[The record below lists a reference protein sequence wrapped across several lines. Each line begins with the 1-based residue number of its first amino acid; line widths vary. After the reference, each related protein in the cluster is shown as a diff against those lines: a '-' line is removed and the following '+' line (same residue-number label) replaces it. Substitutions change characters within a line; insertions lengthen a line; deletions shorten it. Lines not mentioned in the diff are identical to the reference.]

1 MDSSTRRWYPA
12 SASVS
17 QYRDW
22 GDDDLI
28 VVYHK
33 SSGDTHLLE
42 PLAAVILEMVE
53 SAPCTSAMLATELDD
68 VFQDEDQKVALEV
81 IETTL
86 IQLRGVGLVYNT
98 PN

>member
-1 MDSSTRRWYPA
+1 MLSFNPVVPA
-12 SASVS
+12 SAHV
-17 QYRDW
+17 W

-53 SAPCTSAMLATELDD
+53 SAPCTSAES
-68 VFQDEDQKVALEV
+68 F
-81 IETTL
+81 
-86 IQLRGVGLVYNT
+86 NW
-98 PN
+98 N